1 MILRLTRTFPRNKFN
16 GVGLSAYYLQK
27 FSNKRN
33 IIFTKKINSKILK
46 LKKKNVLIEIDY
58 KDLKFNQK
66 NVINFIPILIT
77 KIYGEIIFFTK
88 IYKYLKQKN
97 LNPSIIHVHSINYI
111 FSGILLKSLYNIP
124 LFLNFTGSDFY
135 RLKKLKILNL
145 IISKVDKVFNVS
157 KKINNEL
164 IKLFKNNK
172 KFIHTSNGFDNKIF
186 KNKNLKRKNQFVAVG
201 NLRWQKNYEKMIYA
215 FKLFTKKNNKYKLLI
230 IGNGDK
236 YEKQNLTELIK
247 KNNLEKFVY
256 LKGNLNHKEI
266 AKILNESYL
275 FLMSSKSEGLPKSL
289 IEAIACGTPIITTNA
304 GDCSYV
310 AKNCG
315 IIMDY
320 KCSDIQYSRAII
332 KLISNKQKWKKFR
345 LNCLKKKYE
354 FSWKKYVSKINKYY

>member
-215 FKLFTKKNNKYKLLI
+215 FKLFTKKI
-230 IGNGDK
+230 INI
-236 YEKQNLTELIK
+236 N
-247 KNNLEKFVY
+247 Y
-256 LKGNLNHKEI
+256 L
-266 AKILNESYL
+266 
-275 FLMSSKSEGLPKSL
+275 
-289 IEAIACGTPIITTNA
+289 
-304 GDCSYV
+304 
-310 AKNCG
+310 
-315 IIMDY
+315 
-320 KCSDIQYSRAII
+320 
-332 KLISNKQKWKKFR
+332 
-345 LNCLKKKYE
+345 
-354 FSWKKYVSKINKYY
+354 